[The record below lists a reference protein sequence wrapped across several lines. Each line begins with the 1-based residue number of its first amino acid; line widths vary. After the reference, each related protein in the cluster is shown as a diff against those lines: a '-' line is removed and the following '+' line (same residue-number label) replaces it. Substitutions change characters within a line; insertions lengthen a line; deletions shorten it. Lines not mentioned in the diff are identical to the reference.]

1 MRHLP
6 TLSKSGLLLSPC
18 IAWANSSARWYEED
32 KVDKE
37 DLDKRDQGIQFHR
50 RIDSLITGPLGVS
63 EFKAD
68 PEVNLWMKSA
78 VTWLNTNMTKETVD
92 NMWSECAISINW
104 NTGEV
109 IKLDCKDRD
118 YPDNPTYMNGT
129 ADLVAILKTGELYIA
144 DWKTGTTE
152 GCEEQL
158 MSLACGLRK
167 LFLDPVDG
175 EPRQVRLE
183 TLFVN
188 EHGVWVT
195 TYTPSPKELDAHWEK
210 MKERWNKKDSVND
223 TIPGSHCTA
232 LYCPHLA
239 YCTAITCAVR
249 EEAMRNDKW
258 KSHLHY

>member
-1 MRHLP
+1 MKRHLP

-50 RIDSLITGPLGVS
+50 CIDKYISNSGKPKWPERGTEVDKWLGKAE
-63 EFKAD
+63 EFVETLKED
-68 PEVNLWMKSA
+68 CWPE
-78 VTWLNTNMTKETVD
+78 
-92 NMWSECAISINW
+92 MWSEVAISINW
-104 NTGEV
+104 NTGDA

-167 LFLDPVDG
+167 LYLDPVDG
-175 EPRQVRLE
+175 GPRRVRLE

-195 TYTPSPKELDAHWEK
+195 TYTPSPKELDAHWDR

-223 TIPGSHCTA
+223 TIPGAHCTA

-239 YCTAITCAVR
+239 YCTAITTAVR
-249 EEAMRNDKW
+249 EEAMRDARLLQN
-258 KSHLHY
+258 L